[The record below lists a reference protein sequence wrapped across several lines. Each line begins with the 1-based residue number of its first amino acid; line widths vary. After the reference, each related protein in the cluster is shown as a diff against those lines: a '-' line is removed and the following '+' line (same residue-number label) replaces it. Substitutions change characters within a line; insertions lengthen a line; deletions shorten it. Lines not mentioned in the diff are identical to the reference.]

1 MNIDAHQ
8 HFWKFDPVRDSWM
21 TDEMKVIQRDFLPDD
36 LAPILEANGIKGCV
50 AVQASQTEAETDFL
64 LELASNHD
72 FIKGI
77 VGWVDLR
84 SNDIGDRLAHYASFA
99 KVKGFRHVVQGEN
112 DSEFML
118 RPQFKVGI
126 TALESYHFTYDI
138 LIYHH
143 QLEQAIQLVKLFP
156 DQRFVL
162 DHLAKPDI
170 KSGEYAVWKTTI
182 KKLALHTNVYCKIS
196 GMITEADW
204 NKWTAAEF
212 NVYLDTVVKAFGT
225 ERLMY
230 GSDWPVCTVAA
241 SYEQQI
247 GMVNDYFNPFST
259 LEKRNIMG
267 GNAIRFYGLLN
278 LFKLS

>member
-1 MNIDAHQ
+1 MKIDAHQ
-8 HFWKFDPVRDSWM
+8 HFWKFDPVRDSWI

-36 LAPILEANGIKGCV
+36 LAPILETNGINGCV
-50 AVQASQTEAETDFL
+50 AVQASQTEEETDFL
-64 LELASNHD
+64 IELASNHD

-84 SNDIGDRLAHYASFA
+84 SNDIDYRLAHYASFA
-99 KVKGFRHVVQGEN
+99 KVKGFRHVVQGES

-118 RPQFKVGI
+118 RPQFKAGI
-126 TALESYHFTYDI
+126 TALESYNFTYDI
-138 LIYHH
+138 LIYHY

-156 DQRFVL
+156 EQRFVL
-162 DHLAKPDI
+162 DHIAKPDI
-170 KSGEYAVWKTTI
+170 KSGEYATWQTNI

-196 GMITEADW
+196 GMVTEADW
-204 NKWTAAEF
+204 NKWTTADF
-212 NVYLDTVVKAFGT
+212 KVYLDTVVKAFGT
-225 ERLMY
+225 DRIMY

-247 GMVNDYFNPFST
+247 GIVNDYFNPFST

-267 GNAIRFYGLLN
+267 GNATRFYGLT
-278 LFKLS
+278 